1 MYVYFILMRAI
12 AAIDYANRVVESI
25 IKYIYPA
32 AACMGYFRGEY
43 LFVNGIIRI

>member
-1 MYVYFILMRAI
+1 MYFILMRAI
-12 AAIDYANRVVESI
+12 AAIDYANWVVESI

-32 AACMGYFRGEY
+32 AACMGYFFRGEY